1 MAKYQFFCIPNSD
14 RKQYTFLDMSSSTF
28 LREKTAILDQG
39 FEVEDDVI
47 YADTPEEAVEKFKSN
62 FIYAVDEYGKT
73 NPSYCFAVFF
83 QSLYKMIFT
92 KKVNNK

>member
-73 NPSYCFAVFF
+73 NPSYGFAVFF
-83 QSLYKMIFT
+83 QSLYKMIFA

>member
-73 NPSYCFAVFF
+73 NPSYGFAVFF